1 MKTIENLKIKKSSRK
16 SLWHVPGTLRHPG
29 KCLKFGADP
38 SPTSSISPAWWTSLF
53 LNFSY
58 LFLHRHRVKI
68 RYTFYVFGYSK
79 AIFQSKMVC
88 NTSNCRFL
96 IELQLLFYGFSL
108 KKFPFFWDF
117 IIENMHIFTKNTK
130 KIIKN
135 PKMYNFTNITSQWKW
150 LSNMDSL
157 VSWLGPGYN
166 VLDFISFR
174 PPDPSFLFFW
184 ISSG

>member
-1 MKTIENLKIKKSSRK
+1 M
-16 SLWHVPGTLRHPG
+16 PGTLRHPG

-38 SPTSSISPAWWTSLF
+38 SPTSSISPARSTSVI

-108 KKFPFFWDF
+108 KKFPFFGILSF
-117 IIENMHIFTKNTK
+117 KTCIFLQKTPK
-130 KIIKN
+130 KSSKT
-135 PKMYNFTNITSQWKW
+135 PRCLTS
-150 LSNMDSL
+150 
-157 VSWLGPGYN
+157 P
-166 VLDFISFR
+166 I
-174 PPDPSFLFFW
+174 
-184 ISSG
+184 

>member
-1 MKTIENLKIKKSSRK
+1 MFWPKLIKIFTNLPKKAEPQLCLQEKVLYSRK

-38 SPTSSISPAWWTSLF
+38 LPRSSISPARWTSLF

-58 LFLHRHRVKI
+58 FFLHRHRVKI

-79 AIFQSKMVC
+79 GIFQSKMIC

-108 KKFPFFWDF
+108 KKFPVFWDF
-117 IIENMHIFTKNTK
+117 IIENKKYFYKKHQKNHQK
-130 KIIKN
+130 
-135 PKMYNFTNITSQWKW
+135 PQ
-150 LSNMDSL
+150 D
-157 VSWLGPGYN
+157 V
-166 VLDFISFR
+166 
-174 PPDPSFLFFW
+174 
-184 ISSG
+184 